1 MIYKEEVRPLTND
14 RVFIIVLSERDFIT
28 SELDD
33 LDTLLL
39 EECGKSNKIS
49 DKLLALQLVVSSIEK
64 TSKLLKEKENER
76 RQRIKR

>member
-1 MIYKEEVRPLTND
+1 MIYKEEIRPLTNS
-14 RVFIIVLSERDFIT
+14 RVFTIVLSEKDFIT
-28 SELDD
+28 GELDD

-64 TSKLLKEKENER
+64 TSKLLKDKE
-76 RQRIKR
+76 

>member
-49 DKLLALQLVVSSIEK
+49 DKLLALQVVVSSIEK
-64 TSKLLKEKENER
+64 
-76 RQRIKR
+76 I

>member
-64 TSKLLKEKENER
+64 TSKLLKDKE
-76 RQRIKR
+76 